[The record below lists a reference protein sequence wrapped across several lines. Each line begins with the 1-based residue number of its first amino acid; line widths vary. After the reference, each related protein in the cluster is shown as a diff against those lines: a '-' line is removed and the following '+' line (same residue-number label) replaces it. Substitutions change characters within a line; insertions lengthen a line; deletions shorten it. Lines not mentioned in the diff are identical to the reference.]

1 MQLKGKR
8 IERLNKY
15 GNDLAITLGNEGQ
28 MRLSPAL
35 ITTLG
40 ITPDD
45 NRVGFGY
52 PEAEGESLV
61 IYKSID
67 DDGVAVNKHGY
78 LKNIPHNRDIRI
90 NLNLELEGKE
100 TVSVNHDSLILDGYQ
115 GYTFFEISVTTT
127 EEVENNSIEE
137 ELETIEDVIIEDV
150 MCDPESTPIEKT
162 VETEIPT
169 SNTESTSDADS
180 VWF

>member
-1 MQLKGKR
+1 M
-8 IERLNKY
+8 
-15 GNDLAITLGNEGQ
+15 
-28 MRLSPAL
+28 
-35 ITTLG
+35 
-40 ITPDD
+40 
-45 NRVGFGY
+45 
-52 PEAEGESLV
+52 
-61 IYKSID
+61 
-67 DDGVAVNKHGY
+67 
-78 LKNIPHNRDIRI
+78 
-90 NLNLELEGKE
+90 
-100 TVSVNHDSLILDGYQ
+100 NHDSLILDGYQ